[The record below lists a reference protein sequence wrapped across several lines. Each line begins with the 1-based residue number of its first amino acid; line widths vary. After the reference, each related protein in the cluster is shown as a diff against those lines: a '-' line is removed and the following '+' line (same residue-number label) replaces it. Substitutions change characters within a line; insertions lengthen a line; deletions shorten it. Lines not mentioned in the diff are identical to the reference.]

1 MLLPGPPRRARRRA
15 PRRGELDTRVPATG
29 VGEIGQLG
37 ASFNAMAA
45 ALAAREDDLRVQTD
59 RLQAILDHT
68 TTTISVKDRDG
79 RYLLV
84 NDEWRRAM
92 GQVGVDVIGRTDDE
106 LFPPDIAAAIRVTD
120 LEILR
125 TGEAAEYERDAATG
139 GRAFQLVKFPLK
151 DADGASTPPARWAPT
166 SASASARW
174 PRPSRPRARSPSSW
188 PT

>member
-1 MLLPGPPRRARRRA
+1 
-15 PRRGELDTRVPATG
+15 
-29 VGEIGQLG
+29 
-37 ASFNAMAA
+37 MAA
-45 ALAAREDDLRVQTD
+45 ALAAREEDLRVPAD
-59 RLQAILDHT
+59 RLQGILDHT

-84 NDEWRRAM
+84 NDAWRDAM

-106 LFPPDIAAAIRVTD
+106 LFPADIAAAIRVTD

-125 TGEAAEYERDAATG
+125 TGEAVEYERDAATD

-151 DADGASTPPARWAPT
+151 DADGDGLRHRHDGHRRHRAQARAGRG
-166 SASASARW
+166 A
-174 PRPSRPRARSPSSW
+174 SRPRARSPSSW